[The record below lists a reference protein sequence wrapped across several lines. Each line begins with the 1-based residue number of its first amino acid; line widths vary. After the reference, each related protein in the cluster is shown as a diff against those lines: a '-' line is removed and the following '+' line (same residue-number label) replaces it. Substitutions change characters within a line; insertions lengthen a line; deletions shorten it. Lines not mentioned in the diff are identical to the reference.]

1 MTDALD
7 PDTAGAQL
15 ARLDRAIRI
24 IEEAHRV
31 NPRASL
37 EIAIAELEGVKAFL
51 QDKRS
56 N

>member
-7 PDTAGAQL
+7 PATAAALL
-15 ARLDRAIRI
+15 AKLDRAIRI

-31 NPRASL
+31 NPQASL
-37 EIAIAELEGVKAFL
+37 EIAIAELESLRAYLMGQKP
-51 QDKRS
+51 